1 MRKISLISS
10 SRARLRNNEKFNNQT
25 SKDKDIKFNFYPT
38 GSLLQKKFGNNLNQ
52 IKRDKIKITKKINID
67 LLNDKNLN
75 VSYVVSSGI
84 KKFTK
89 EFKKINQIFL

>member
-10 SRARLRNNEKFNNQT
+10 SRADYGIMKNLI
-25 SKDKDIKFNFYPT
+25 IK
-38 GSLLQKKFGNNLNQ
+38 LQKIRILNLIFINWQPITKKFGNNLNQ